1 VHRFTQESIM
11 NSTPNPPERP
21 HNPTHLG
28 GEGLY
33 ESTGMEQ
40 ESSLKVR
47 LGDHLDSV
55 TRESMQMAQR
65 SSSSALDFVRSNPI
79 PVLLALGGL
88 VWLLASR
95 RRRFDY

>member
-1 VHRFTQESIM
+1 MS
-11 NSTPNPPERP
+11 STPNPPDRP
-21 HNPTHLG
+21 HDPTHFG

-47 LGDHLDSV
+47 LGDHLDSI
-55 TRESMQMAQR
+55 TQESMQMAQR
-65 SSSSALDFVRSNPI
+65 SSNSTMDFIRSNPI
-79 PVLLALGGL
+79 PVLLAVGGL

-95 RRRFDY
+95 RRDSTYSDY

>member
-1 VHRFTQESIM
+1 MS
-11 NSTPNPPERP
+11 STPNPPDRP
-21 HNPTHLG
+21 HNPTHFG

-55 TRESMQMAQR
+55 TRGSLQRAQR
-65 SSSSALDFVRSNPI
+65 SGTSTLDFIRSNPI
-79 PVLLALGGL
+79 PVLLAVGGL
-88 VWLLASR
+88 AWLLASR
-95 RRRFDY
+95 RRRSSYSDY

>member
-1 VHRFTQESIM
+1 MS
-11 NSTPNPPERP
+11 STPNPPDRP
-21 HNPTHLG
+21 HDPTRFG

-40 ESSLKVR
+40 ETSLKVR

-65 SSSSALDFVRSNPI
+65 SSTSTLDFVRSNPI
-79 PVLLALGGL
+79 PVLLAVGGL

-95 RRRFDY
+95 RRHPTYSDH

>member
-1 VHRFTQESIM
+1 MS
-11 NSTPNPPERP
+11 STPNPPDRP
-21 HNPTHLG
+21 DNPTHFG

-55 TRESMQMAQR
+55 TRGSLQMAQR
-65 SSSSALDFVRSNPI
+65 SSTSTLDFIRSNPI
-79 PVLLALGGL
+79 PVLLAVGGL
-88 VWLLASR
+88 AWLLASR
-95 RRRFDY
+95 RSRSNYSGY

>member
-1 VHRFTQESIM
+1 MS
-11 NSTPNPPERP
+11 STPNAPERP
-21 HNPTHLG
+21 HDQTDFG

-55 TRESMQMAQR
+55 TRGSLQMAQR
-65 SSSSALDFVRSNPI
+65 SSSSAFDFIRSNPI
-79 PVLLALGGL
+79 PVLLAIGGL
-88 VWLLASR
+88 VWLLGSR
-95 RRRFDY
+95 RRSHY

>member
-1 VHRFTQESIM
+1 MS
-11 NSTPNPPERP
+11 STPNPPDRP
-21 HNPTHLG
+21 HNPTHFG

-55 TRESMQMAQR
+55 TRGSLQMAQR
-65 SSSSALDFVRSNPI
+65 SSTSTLDFIRSNPI
-79 PVLLALGGL
+79 PVLLAVGGL
-88 VWLLASR
+88 AWLLASR
-95 RRRFDY
+95 RRRSSYSDY